1 MPTISRFFGL
11 TVRMYY
17 DDHSPP
23 HFHVYY
29 GDYQAVIEIGSLR
42 LRDGK
47 LPPRG
52 MALVLEWAAEH
63 RDELMENWVLAENH
77 KPLKTIQP
85 LE

>member
-1 MPTISRFFGL
+1 MPTISTFFGL
-11 TVRMYY
+11 TIRMYY
-17 DDHSPP
+17 DDHAPP

-29 GDYQAVIEIGSLR
+29 GEHQAVIEIGSLR

-63 RDELMENWVLAENH
+63 RDELMENWALAEDH
-77 KPLKTIQP
+77 HPLKTIQP

>member
-42 LRDGK
+42 LRDGR

-63 RDELMENWVLAENH
+63 RDELMDNWILAENH
-77 KPLKTIQP
+77 KPLKAIQP

>member
-1 MPTISRFFGL
+1 MPTISKFFGL

-17 DDHSPP
+17 DDHAPP

-29 GDYQAVIEIGSLR
+29 GEHHAVIEIGSLR

-63 RDELMENWVLAENH
+63 RDELMEDWALAEKH
-77 KPLKTIQP
+77 QPLKMIEP